1 MKIKSKDLDKI
12 IERYLFEKDEE
23 GEPTFEKKL
32 EDKMKESN
40 SPFEAYNNYR
50 IMSEE
55 NPNEEVT
62 FPEQVKKY
70 LKDTLSYTAASKIK
84 KISLTNFIKD
94 HGAAITTL
102 TNAAKIKDQQP

>member
-1 MKIKSKDLDKI
+1 MKIKNKDLDKI
-12 IERYLFEKDEE
+12 IESYLFEKDEE
-23 GEPTFEKKL
+23 DEPTFEKKL
-32 EDKMKESN
+32 EDEMEDSN

-55 NPNEEVT
+55 NPDEEVT

-70 LKDTLSYTAASKIK
+70 LNDTLGYTAASKIK

-102 TNAAKIKDQQP
+102 TNAAKIKFQQP